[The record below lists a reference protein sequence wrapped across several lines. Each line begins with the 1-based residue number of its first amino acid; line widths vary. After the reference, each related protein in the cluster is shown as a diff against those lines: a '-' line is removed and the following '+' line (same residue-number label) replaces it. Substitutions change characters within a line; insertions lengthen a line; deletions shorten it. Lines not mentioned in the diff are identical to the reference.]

1 MNKNR
6 LLLNQKRFLSFS
18 NYKNYI
24 KQTINNNNSSRFFIN
39 SNKPIINLILSK
51 EIKSN
56 NNNKKPHNVFI
67 FRNKSNK
74 SIDNNIRILSINKN
88 KSKLD
93 LSGYSLFENQ
103 TNRLSY
109 NQVINNNPN
118 INSNYI
124 DRINELLKKNSTR
137 FHISKRFTQDMDE
150 KNKTINTK
158 FNPRNNTSLK
168 AYYRYDSFCHLEN
181 SKENEKPRSV
191 IERKFV
197 NKSNRK
203 LSKELF
209 KKEING
215 IYVKKSGNKKTKYKI
230 IGTLTTE
237 PNLKYSAKT

>member
-24 KQTINNNNSSRFFIN
+24 KQTTNNNNNSRYFIS

-51 EIKSN
+51 ENKN
-56 NNNKKPHNVFI
+56 NNINKKSHNVSI

-74 SIDNNIRILSINKN
+74 LIDNDIRVLSLNKN

-93 LSGYSLFENQ
+93 LSGYSLFENK

-109 NQVINNNPN
+109 NQQINNNPN
-118 INSNYI
+118 INSNYL

-137 FHISKRFTQDMDE
+137 FHINKRFTQNIDE

-158 FNPRNNTSLK
+158 FNCRNNNSLI
-168 AYYRYDSFCHLEN
+168 AYSRFVSFCHLEN
-181 SKENEKPRSV
+181 SKENEKPSSL

-215 IYVKKSGNKKTKYKI
+215 IYLKKSGNKKTKYKI

-237 PNLKYSAKT
+237 PNHKYSTKT